1 MEQISNEEN
10 TELKEILIQQIE
22 LAVKAARITK

>member
-22 LAVKAARITK
+22 LVVKAARITK